1 MKKLTYILAAF
12 ILVFLGCQR
21 DIIEGP
27 VPVVEQEDIK
37 VPITL
42 SVRIPT
48 DAIATKAMADDPQI
62 KNMVIAVFGGSGYFT
77 EWVPVTVF
85 EKAEENYNEASGYEM
100 YHLKFSLSQSES
112 RLRLHLIANCP
123 AALYSNPPIT
133 GVSSQDLE
141 DVVMSKI
148 RSQISDEDNDGY
160 WAKILLPYG
169 IQIEMEREPNT
180 GELRPIRVNGEYVPT
195 EVTKAQIERYNH
207 IGGIP
212 MVRNFARIYL
222 KNRTTDWTIQK
233 FCLAYAPAEGVIAPI
248 LPSPITTDEWG
259 DRVVVEYA
267 SETDE
272 TGTVYPIIRYKA
284 DTPPYD
290 IRELTNPNGSD
301 QVGTALT
308 GATIYTESF
317 FVNYQNFPMNT
328 AEGQNYRKLT
338 DAPYNYGG
346 YSPANQAIGTY
357 PADENGM
364 TAWTANTPLYI
375 YERAKPASGQK
386 ATRII
391 IKAYKTADGASTAK
405 YYPLDLTDASGAHM
419 AFLRNFTYTAEL
431 TGIADGSGYDS
442 IEEAADATGANV
454 ALDERTADLSEVS
467 DGASLIAVSY
477 IDATYMQQGSYDL
490 YFHYE
495 QPLGTD
501 NNNTVTLEVGY
512 GTGLDFQAGTI
523 AGNGSAFDG
532 TPTIEKNGSNV
543 VLYVRSG
550 NNWAV
555 ATADQIADSNIEK
568 WGKIRY
574 TTATKDRNN
583 ASAIN
588 TAGYY
593 TKGFTQ
599 TIRVWGGNGT
609 IFRDV
614 LINLTPLKTMRV
626 ECLDKYIVEGKNIEE
641 TVRVYIPA
649 DLTRSM
655 FPMSYKLELA
665 DYTLN
670 PVPGSNMPVNSGAS
684 IIPGESS
691 SKFYFI
697 RTLTRDEYNE
707 LPTADG
713 TKYFD
718 CPFQTV
724 EVASATTVYVAN
736 TYFVTASDDF
746 HNYTQRLF
754 TDDGVDSPL
763 GGTISVNA
771 PIAYKFYMDAAHSS
785 GTVTWN
791 DDENLDDD
799 ADRIIPHTVL
809 ITMEGLTPA
818 VAVNQGV
825 VSFVD
830 QELERVSANVYKLTV
845 PGSETAPSATE
856 YTLHL
861 VAGSEDDYSLTL
873 STSGNTPNPLVYAD
887 RTISGQIDKAQ
898 VTGMHFENAA
908 GTTITRVLNVAN
920 QAVYFELT
928 YGGELKPLT
937 FALTG
942 LAPDDARVSGPV
954 SGVYTFTPADTQ
966 KTQRFKLVT
975 STGTASINDIEVDS
989 EDYATPSPTS
999 LSLTRYLYQFGNT
1012 GFYTTATGNTQ
1023 MTRVS
1028 SDAGKTVYYR
1038 FTYDS
1043 EDTQRQDVTITAVG
1057 LTSPTSTTGTFTS
1070 NGDHTWTFHPTT
1082 TAQTH
1087 TITWTTEAVASGST
1101 SSVTVAADLYTNS
1114 PTASI
1119 NRRARVWKTANYD
1132 INLRS
1137 NANYNQNTLND
1148 ATSGL
1153 RVAFTN
1159 ASGGGNGNGN
1169 RYKEMGDRDGWGGI
1183 FGYDYYNGQYE
1194 VSIQNS
1200 SLEGI
1205 KITGIAMAYSDNNH
1219 NDRNVTVTGDVSTT
1233 SQSSAGMTSWNSA
1246 STGVGNGDTQVTV
1259 VMSCSSS
1266 TEYSNR
1272 NRLTSIIV
1280 YYGYWDWE

>member
-1 MKKLTYILAAF
+1 MKKLTYILATF
-12 ILVFLGCQR
+12 VLVFFGCQR

-27 VPVVEQEDIK
+27 VPVVEQEDLK

-431 TGIADGSGYDS
+431 TGIAEGSGYDS

-550 NNWAV
+550 NNWTV

-626 ECLDKYIVEGKNIEE
+626 ECLDKYILEGKNIEE

-707 LPTADG
+707 LPTAADG

-718 CPFQTV
+718 CRFQTV

-754 TDDGVDSPL
+754 TDDGVNSPL
-763 GGTISVNA
+763 GGIISVNA

-791 DDENLDDD
+791 DDEDLDDD

-818 VAVNQGV
+818 VTVNQGV

-830 QELERVSANVYKLTV
+830 EDLERVSANVYKLTV

-908 GTTITRVLNVAN
+908 GTTIPSVLNVAN

-954 SGVYTFTPADTQ
+954 SGVYTFTPSDTQ
-966 KTQRFKLVT
+966 ATQRFKLVT
-975 STGTASINDIEVDS
+975 TGTGTASISSIDVDS

-999 LSLTRYLYQFGNT
+999 LSLTR
-1012 GFYTTATGNTQ
+1012 
-1023 MTRVS
+1023 
-1028 SDAGKTVYYR
+1028 
-1038 FTYDS
+1038 FTYGIS
-1043 EDTQRQDVTITAVG
+1043 IPATASVNLGGTQTINTTITPADA
-1057 LTSPTSTTGTFTS
+1057 PA
-1070 NGDHTWTFHPTT
+1070 P
-1082 TAQTH
+1082 
-1087 TITWTTEAVASGST
+1087 TITW
-1101 SSVTVAADLYTNS
+1101 SSSNESIVTVSQSGVVTGVAAGSATVTAAIVIGGETLASDSCVVTVRQKKTVTLYTNS
-1114 PTASI
+1114 STFTGTRMSYTLDNVTITFNNIEQKATNYIQYNTRSNTASD
-1119 NRRARVWKTANYD
+1119 RRFTVS
-1132 INLRS
+1132 IS
-1137 NANYNQNTLND
+1137 NGGQLVKITPNFSVNNGTISTTPGTY
-1148 ATSGL
+1148 
-1153 RVAFTN
+1153 
-1159 ASGGGNGNGN
+1159 SGGDWTGEASSVQFNSTRVGRNDTHT
-1169 RYKEMGDRDGWGGI
+1169 RLSSIVVEY
-1183 FGYDYYNGQYE
+1183 YD
-1194 VSIQNS
+1194 
-1200 SLEGI
+1200 
-1205 KITGIAMAYSDNNH
+1205 
-1219 NDRNVTVTGDVSTT
+1219 
-1233 SQSSAGMTSWNSA
+1233 
-1246 STGVGNGDTQVTV
+1246 
-1259 VMSCSSS
+1259 
-1266 TEYSNR
+1266 
-1272 NRLTSIIV
+1272 
-1280 YYGYWDWE
+1280 